1 MAEAPLARAVFDV
14 SFWVIAAT
22 ASVAGVACWVLF
34 GPETVVATF
43 RTDVELILFLLPKLA
58 AAFLIAAFVQV
69 LLPRDRIGDWIG
81 ERSGVRGMALASV
94 AGAVTP
100 GGPMT
105 SFPVV
110 TALHAAGTGRSA
122 LVAYLTAWSTLGLQ
136 RILTWE
142 VPLMGVEF
150 AALRF
155 VASLP
160 LPLVAGLVVRFVPI
174 PIDPPGQGDR

>member
-1 MAEAPLARAVFDV
+1 MADAPLARAVFDV
-14 SFWVIAAT
+14 SFFVIAGIA
-22 ASVAGVACWVLF
+22 ACAGVLCWVLF
-34 GPETVVATF
+34 GPETVAESLHA
-43 RTDVELILFLLPKLA
+43 DIGLILFLLPKLG

-69 LLPRDRIGDWIG
+69 LLPRDRVADWLG
-81 ERSGVRGMALASV
+81 ERSGLRGIAIASA

-110 TALHAAGTGRSA
+110 NALHDAGTGRSP

-142 VPLMGVEF
+142 VPLMGIEF
-150 AALRF
+150 ALLRF
-155 VASLP
+155 LASLP
-160 LPLVAGLVVRFVPI
+160 LPFVAGAIVRFVPI
-174 PIDPPGQGDR
+174 RIDPPGSADR